1 MNQTIKIID
10 KSLLELTNVKNVIS
24 FNSNEFLLNTPF
36 GDLKIT
42 GKNLTI
48 GKMDTLKEELSIKGQ
63 IDSVVYQHNKSILK
77 DKKESVL
84 SKLFK

>member
-48 GKMDTLKEELSIKGQ
+48 GKWI
-63 IDSVVYQHNKSILK
+63 H
-77 DKKESVL
+77 
-84 SKLFK
+84 